1 MDLMTA
7 YKEAR
12 EVAQVISTP
21 RNEEDFHE
29 IYKRATEMAST
40 TDVDP
45 VKKRVK
51 KIGSKTGTTP
61 HSQ

>member
-51 KIGSKTGTTP
+51 K
-61 HSQ
+61 